1 MNYGAAVAECRERLG
16 KREISDDA
24 AIALCAAW
32 ASPGHTGWASPGHTG
47 WALAAVATGAWT
59 GAELAACNDSPDADS
74 RDKLT
79 EFRDDLYRTFGTSE
93 QGSEEMI
100 IWGALATWA
109 CNGADQ

>member
-1 MNYGAAVAECRERLG
+1 MNYNAAVVECRERLG

-32 ASPGHTGWASPGHTG
+32 ASPGHTGWT
-47 WALAAVATGAWT
+47 LAAVATGAWKNS
-59 GAELAACNDSPDADS
+59 ELVACKTYDPNN